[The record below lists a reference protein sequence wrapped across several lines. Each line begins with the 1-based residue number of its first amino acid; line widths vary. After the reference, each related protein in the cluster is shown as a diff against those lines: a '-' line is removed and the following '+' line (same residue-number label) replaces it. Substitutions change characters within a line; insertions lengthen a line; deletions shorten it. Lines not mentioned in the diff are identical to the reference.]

1 MAFLILEE
9 EEQLN
14 FQMAVKT
21 FFEYKEKLYF
31 VLMNFFIRQVMS
43 VTITG
48 IFLKKKIFTF

>member
-14 FQMAVKT
+14 FQMAVRT